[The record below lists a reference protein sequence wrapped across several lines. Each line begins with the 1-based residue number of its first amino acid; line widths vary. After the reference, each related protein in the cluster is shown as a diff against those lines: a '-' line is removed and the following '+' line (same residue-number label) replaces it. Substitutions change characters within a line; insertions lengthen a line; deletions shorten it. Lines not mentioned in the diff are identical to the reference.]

1 MSSVRNRCGFGAD
14 SPEYKALQSVGHQLK
29 NAIQHDIDDL
39 SLQLHSCGM
48 ITDDNYE
55 DFTNRMISTHQRAS
69 SLLRVVQSRVG
80 QNPVNYAT
88 FVNILENKQPR
99 DYYRN
104 IISELNRALM
114 DPHTYASGLHSDTEN
129 QTNTGATN
137 LNGENLNLRKYYC
150 YVIIFTI
157 INIMMNIILRMVIV
171 DGAMVTA
178 ATAAQVLLYVGFI
191 FILMLGVM
199 AKDENMIEAGTFG
212 LGLTVGITVLLGII
226 FAITMAV

>member
-1 MSSVRNRCGFGAD
+1 MSSVRNRCSGVD
-14 SPEYKALQSVGHQLK
+14 SPEYKTLQRVGPRLK

-55 DFTNRMISTHQRAS
+55 EFTNRMISTHQRAS

-80 QNPVNYAT
+80 QNPLNYAT

-99 DYYRN
+99 GYYRS
-104 IISELNRALM
+104 IISELNRALT
-114 DPHTYASGLHSDTEN
+114 DPHTYASGFHSGTEN

-137 LNGENLNLRKYYC
+137 LGENLNIRKYYR
-150 YVIIFTI
+150 YVIIFTV
-157 INIMMNIILRMVIV
+157 INIIMNIILRMVIV

-199 AKDENMIEAGTFG
+199 MKDENTIEAGTFG
-212 LGLTVGITVLLGII
+212 LGLTAGITVLLGII

>member
-1 MSSVRNRCGFGAD
+1 MSSIRSRVD
-14 SPEYKALQSVGHQLK
+14 SPECRALQSVGPQLK
-29 NAIQHDIDDL
+29 NAILHDIDDL

-48 ITDDNYE
+48 ITDDNYG
-55 DFTNRMISTHQRAS
+55 DFTNQMISAHQRAS
-69 SLLRVVQSRVG
+69 SLLRVVQNRVG

-99 DYYRN
+99 GYYRS
-104 IISELNRALM
+104 IISELNRALT
-114 DPHTYASGLHSDTEN
+114 DPHTYASGSHSGTGN
-129 QTNTGATN
+129 QTDNGATN
-137 LNGENLNLRKYYC
+137 TNENLNLQKYYR
-150 YVIIFTI
+150 YVIIFTG
-157 INIMMNIILRMVIV
+157 INIVMNIILRLVIV

-199 AKDENMIEAGTFG
+199 MKDENTIEAGTFG

-226 FAITMAV
+226 FAIITMAV